1 MNDNTSATTQPKITI
16 FGTGYV
22 GLVTG
27 VCFADLG
34 YDVLCVDNNPERI
47 YPLQNGKSPI
57 YERGMDEILTK
68 NIAANRLRFTLNAQ
82 EGVAHGEFI
91 FIAVGTP
98 SATYGSANLQYV
110 YEVARSIGSHLN
122 HACVVVNKSTVPVGS
137 GDKVKDIIADELNKR
152 NKKIDF
158 AIVSNPEFL
167 KQGDA
172 ISDFMRADRV
182 IIGSDDAKALTKVQQ
197 LYAPTK
203 SRIVTMDIRSAELS
217 KYAANAFLA
226 TKISFMNEMAMLA
239 ERFGADIKSVRLG
252 IGTDPRIGMEFLNA
266 GCGYGGSCF
275 PKDVKALIW
284 MARECGC
291 EVPLFNAIENI
302 NIRQK
307 CIIFNLLMKIYTN
320 NLKDKRIALWGLA
333 FKPNTDDMR
342 DAPSRVL
349 IELLWQE
356 GAIVQAYDP
365 VAMDEARRIYGTK
378 ENLIFCSNMEETL
391 ENADALAVVTEWQEF
406 ANPDF
411 NLIKNKLSRPIILDG
426 RNLYDPQKMH
436 DIGMTYYGIG
446 TKKPHDNNT

>member
-1 MNDNTSATTQPKITI
+1 MNKTTSQKITI

-27 VCFADLG
+27 VCLAEIG
-34 YDVLCVDNNPERI
+34 NDVMCVDTNPERV
-47 YPLQNGKSPI
+47 YPLQQGKSPI
-57 YERGMDEILTK
+57 YERGMDEILAK
-68 NIAANRLRFTLNAQ
+68 NIAAKRLHFTMDAA
-82 EGVAHGEFI
+82 EGIKHGDFI

-110 YEVARSIGSHLN
+110 YDVARSIGKNIDHP
-122 HACVVVNKSTVPVGS
+122 CIVVNKSTVPVGT
-137 GDKVKDIIADELNKR
+137 GDKVKNIIEAELKQR
-152 NKKIDF
+152 NAKIAF
-158 AIVSNPEFL
+158 SLVSNPEFL

-172 ISDFMRADRV
+172 ISDFMHADRV
-182 IIGSDDAKALTKVQQ
+182 IIGSDNDEALAKMQQ
-197 LYAPTK
+197 LYAPTN

-226 TKISFMNEMAMLA
+226 TKISFINEMAMLA
-239 ERFGADIKSVRLG
+239 EKFGADIKNIRLG
-252 IGTDPRIGMEFLNA
+252 IGTDPRIGMDFLNA

-284 MARECGC
+284 MARECGS
-291 EVPLFNAIENI
+291 EVPLFDAIENI

-307 CIIFNLLMKIYTN
+307 CIIFNRLMKYFKN
-320 NLKDKRIALWGLA
+320 NLKNKRIALWGLA

-349 IELLWQE
+349 MELLWQE

-365 VAMDEARRIYGTK
+365 VAMQEAKRIYGSK
-378 ENLIFCSNMEETL
+378 PDFILCSNINETL
-391 ENADALAVVTEWQEF
+391 ENADALAVVTEWQQF

-411 NLIKNKLSRPIILDG
+411 NLIKNKLRSPIIFDG
-426 RNLYDPQKMH
+426 RNLYDPQKVAA
-436 DIGMTYYGIG
+436 IGLEYHGIG
-446 TKKPHDNNT
+446 RGIKHDNI